1 MFSDPDHLT
10 TDCTDDTDES
20 DKIRCWWIRI
30 SCAARWSAATWGRFP
45 HTTRNTQGP
54 GFASRDHY
62 KVNGYILTSSAV
74 VGIDDAGIYSGG
86 LRSPW
91 WPITDQGCSKGSK
104 SGRERI
110 KTPART
116 MRCPESGGDTLDAAR
131 ALPQRIQL
139 KLPRVRRK
147 PLQFFVSP
155 LTSRARS
162 RRRVGRQFRVR

>member
-86 LRSPW
+86 LKTPGGRSQIRVAAKEVKAGANESKRLRSPLH
-91 WPITDQGCSKGSK
+91 PHLYLLCRK
-104 SGRERI
+104 SFPSVLAFLKWFQDSSLR
-110 KTPART
+110 
-116 MRCPESGGDTLDAAR
+116 GGEMDNFLFAA
-131 ALPQRIQL
+131 A
-139 KLPRVRRK
+139 
-147 PLQFFVSP
+147 
-155 LTSRARS
+155 
-162 RRRVGRQFRVR
+162 

>member
-86 LRSPW
+86 LKPPGGRSQ
-91 WPITDQGCSKGSK
+91 IKAAAKEVKAGANESKRRLEQCVALSQAA
-104 SGRERI
+104 I
-110 KTPART
+110 PL
-116 MRCPESGGDTLDAAR
+116 MLHVRCPNA
-131 ALPQRIQL
+131 
-139 KLPRVRRK
+139 
-147 PLQFFVSP
+147 FN
-155 LTSRARS
+155 
-162 RRRVGRQFRVR
+162 

>member
-30 SCAARWSAATWGRFP
+30 SCAALWSAATWRRFP
-45 HTTRNTQGP
+45 HTTSNTQGP

-86 LRSPW
+86 LNR
-91 WPITDQGCSKGSK
+91 
-104 SGRERI
+104 
-110 KTPART
+110 
-116 MRCPESGGDTLDAAR
+116 
-131 ALPQRIQL
+131 
-139 KLPRVRRK
+139 RV
-147 PLQFFVSP
+147 VDH
-155 LTSRARS
+155 RS
-162 RRRVGRQFRVR
+162 RLQQKEVKAGANESKRR